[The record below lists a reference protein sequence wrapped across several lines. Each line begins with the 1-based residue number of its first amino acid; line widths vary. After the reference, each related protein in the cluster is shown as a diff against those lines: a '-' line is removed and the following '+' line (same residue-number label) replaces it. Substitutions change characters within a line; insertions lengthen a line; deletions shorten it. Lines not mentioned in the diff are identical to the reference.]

1 MKATHEYRRWF
12 NRMRK
17 RFSGKNG
24 NVSGALLDN
33 PKMERRMQSGKK
45 EANTKDTSG

>member
-1 MKATHEYRRWF
+1 MKATREYRRWMD
-12 NRMRK
+12 RMRK

-33 PKMERRMQSGKK
+33 PKMERRMQNGKK
-45 EANTKDTSG
+45 ETKKDLK